1 MEHLR
6 FSISPTEKDLKM
18 KLCEHITCPGLV
30 LLVNTKVTPLNSFS
44 AETAVRTGRPLG
56 TWERDQ
62 WDCTAIE

>member
-1 MEHLR
+1 
-6 FSISPTEKDLKM
+6 M